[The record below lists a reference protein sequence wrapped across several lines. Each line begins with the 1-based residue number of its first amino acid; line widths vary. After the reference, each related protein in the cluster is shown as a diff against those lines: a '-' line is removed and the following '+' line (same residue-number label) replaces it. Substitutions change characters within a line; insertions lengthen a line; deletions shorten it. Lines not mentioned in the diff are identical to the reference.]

1 MDTKKNVLE
10 KMSDR
15 ELEHYIKPDSKFVP
29 QAIQYAYEILQ
40 SRGRTFTN
48 EEQEYI
54 NSLLSTVEDNE
65 TVIIHPNH
73 TKASNLIYLT
83 GAIGIAGLIWTSDQ
97 LNSGLAVFISIAVI
111 AFVFGTG
118 YMIGKGNTAAK
129 YLFIFLFVIG
139 ILGIPV
145 IINHLSTDP
154 VLAIINILQL
164 IFQTWAVVLLLK
176 IPKNKKV

>member
-15 ELEHYIKPDSKFVP
+15 ELEQYIKPDSKFVP

-48 EEQEYI
+48 EEQDHI
-54 NSLLSTVEDNE
+54 NSLISTVGSNE
-65 TVIIHPNH
+65 PVIIHPNH
-73 TKASNLIYLT
+73 IKASNLIYLS
-83 GAIGIAGLIWTSDQ
+83 GAIGIAGLIWTSEQ
-97 LNSGLAVFISIAVI
+97 LNSGLAIFISIAVI

-118 YMIGKGNTAAK
+118 YMIGKGNAVAK

-145 IINHLSTDP
+145 IITHLSTEP
-154 VLAIINILQL
+154 ILGIINIFQL